1 MSNEVHPLHVA
12 VGNLFADSISSDCQ
26 LIRDDACGGIQHI
39 PLFVSENKSRK
50 TEYCDVDLLVLKKGK
65 IRIIVEIEESIIRP
79 TQICGK
85 FLTSAL
91 ARYYIHETMN
101 NELVGMHD
109 SVTFIQ
115 ILDSSKLK
123 ADKTSKFKQWKNL
136 EHSINNI
143 IPVKES
149 NITDYRLYYGNVSDF
164 MNREKYSDLVACIQE
179 ACR

>member
-1 MSNEVHPLHVA
+1 MA
-12 VGNLFADSISSDCQ
+12 VGNLFEDSISSDCQ
-26 LIRDDACGGIQHI
+26 LIRDDACGGNQHI
-39 PLFVSENKSRK
+39 PLFFSENKSRG
-50 TEYCDVDLLVLKKGK
+50 TEYCDVDLLVLKNGRIK
-65 IRIIVEIEESIIRP
+65 IIIEIEETNIRP

-91 ARYYIHETMN
+91 ARYYVHETMN
-101 NELVGMHD
+101 NGPVGMHD

-123 ADKTSKFKQWKNL
+123 ADKTSKFTQWENL

-143 IPVKES
+143 LPVKES
-149 NITDYRLYYGNVSDF
+149 NITNYRLFFGNRSDF
-164 MNREKYSDLVACIQE
+164 MKGEKRSDLVVCIQE